1 MTGVLEMDAIAI
13 MDSGNYALKLCSV
26 LEKKGYVFEVV
37 STPCQI
43 AKGGCS
49 YCLKFPVEYKDL
61 VLQEALFNRLVIRG
75 IYQIE
80 PFYTR
85 NKYIRIY

>member
-1 MTGVLEMDAIAI
+1 MMGVSDMDAIAI
-13 MDSGNYALKLCSV
+13 LDSGNYALKLCTI

-49 YCLKFPVEYKDL
+49 YCLKFPVEYKDM
-61 VLQEALFNRLVIRG
+61 VLREALFSKLAIRE
-75 IYQIE
+75 IYQVE
-80 PFYTR
+80 QLFTK
-85 NKYIRIY
+85 NKYIKIY

>member
-1 MTGVLEMDAIAI
+1 MDAIAI
-13 MDSGNYALKLCSV
+13 LDSGNYALKLCTI
-26 LEKKGYVFEVV
+26 LERKGYVFEVV

-49 YCLKFPVEYKDL
+49 YCLKFPVEYKDM
-61 VLQEALFNRLVIRG
+61 VLQEALFNKLTVRE

-80 PFYTR
+80 QLLTK
-85 NKYIRIY
+85 NKYTKIY

>member
-1 MTGVLEMDAIAI
+1 MDAIAI
-13 MDSGNYALKLCSV
+13 LDSGNYALKLCTI

-49 YCLKFPVEYKDL
+49 YCLKFPVEYKDM
-61 VLQEALFNRLVIRG
+61 VLREALFSKLAIRE
-75 IYQIE
+75 IYQVE
-80 PFYTR
+80 QLFTK
-85 NKYIRIY
+85 NKYIKIY